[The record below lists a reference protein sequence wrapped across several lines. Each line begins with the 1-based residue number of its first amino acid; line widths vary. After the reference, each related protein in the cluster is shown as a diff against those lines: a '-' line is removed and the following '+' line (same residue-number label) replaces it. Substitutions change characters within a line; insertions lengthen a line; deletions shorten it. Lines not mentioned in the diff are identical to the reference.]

1 MKPKH
6 IFLFLIVNATLLIGI
21 FIFGISPIRQNI
33 LRLNNIIMR
42 QEAQIAMR
50 TNFALAYEDNLQ
62 RLMALNENRVFL
74 LSEQEVTSEFS
85 KINQLVYANN
95 LQVTNFVI
103 SEATSFYTADEQR
116 IVRTNSN
123 IQSYGYMS
131 DIINLLQELEDTLSG
146 IMIIEVVWS
155 EDSRAI
161 INIAL
166 TLLSANI

>member
-1 MKPKH
+1 VKPKH

>member
-6 IFLFLIVNATLLIGI
+6 IFLFIIVNATLLMGI
-21 FIFGISPIRQNI
+21 FIFGISPMRQNI
-33 LRLNNIIMR
+33 SRLNNVIIR

-50 TNFALAYEDNLQ
+50 TNSALDYDDNLQ
-62 RLMALNENRVFL
+62 KLMALNENRVFL
-74 LSEQEVTSEFS
+74 LNEQEVTSEFS

-103 SEATSFYTADEQR
+103 SEATSFYTEDGQR

-123 IQSYGYMS
+123 IQSYGYVS
-131 DIINLLQELEDTLSG
+131 DIINLLQELEGTSPS
-146 IMIIEVVWS
+146 IMIIEIVWS
-155 EDSRAI
+155 QDYRAI

-166 TLLSANI
+166 TLLSTNI

>member
-6 IFLFLIVNATLLIGI
+6 IFLFIIVNAILLMGI

-33 LRLNNIIMR
+33 SRLNNVIIR

-50 TNFALAYEDNLQ
+50 TNSALDYDNNLQ
-62 RLMALNENRVFL
+62 KLMALNENRVFL

-103 SEATSFYTADEQR
+103 SEATSFYTEDEQR
-116 IVRTNSN
+116 IVRTSSN
-123 IQSYGYMS
+123 IQSYGYVS
-131 DIINLLQELEDTLSG
+131 DIINLLQELEDTSPS
-146 IMIIEVVWS
+146 IMIIELVWS
-155 EDSRAI
+155 EDYRAI

-166 TLLSANI
+166 TLLSTNI

>member
-1 MKPKH
+1 VKPKH
-6 IFLFLIVNATLLIGI
+6 IFLFIIVNTTLLMGI

-33 LRLNNIIMR
+33 SRLNNAIIR

-50 TNFALAYEDNLQ
+50 TSSALDYDNNLQ
-62 RLMALNENRVFL
+62 KLMTLNENRVFL
-74 LSEQEVTSEFS
+74 LNEQEVTSEFS

-103 SEATSFYTADEQR
+103 SEATSFYTEDEQR

-123 IQSYGYMS
+123 IQSYGYVF
-131 DIINLLQELEDTLSG
+131 DIINLLQELEDTSPS
-146 IMIIEVVWS
+146 IMVIEVVWS
-155 EDSRAI
+155 EDYRAI

-166 TLLSANI
+166 TLLSTNI

>member
-6 IFLFLIVNATLLIGI
+6 IFLFIIVNTTLLMGI

-33 LRLNNIIMR
+33 SRLNNAIIR

-50 TNFALAYEDNLQ
+50 TSSALDYDNNLQ
-62 RLMALNENRVFL
+62 KLMTLNENRVFL
-74 LSEQEVTSEFS
+74 LNEQEVTSEFS

-103 SEATSFYTADEQR
+103 SEATSFYTEDEQR

-123 IQSYGYMS
+123 IQSYGYVF
-131 DIINLLQELEDTLSG
+131 DIINLLQELEDTSPS
-146 IMIIEVVWS
+146 IMVIEVVWS
-155 EDSRAI
+155 EDYRAI

-166 TLLSANI
+166 TLLSTNI

>member
-6 IFLFLIVNATLLIGI
+6 IFLFIIVNLALLMGI
-21 FIFGISPIRQNI
+21 FIFGISPIWQNI
-33 LRLNNIIMR
+33 ARLNNVITR

-50 TNFALAYEDNLQ
+50 TNFALDYEDNLQ
-62 RLMALNENRVFL
+62 KLLALNENRIFML
-74 LSEQEVTSEFS
+74 DEQEVTREFS
-85 KINQLVYANN
+85 KINQLVYENN
-95 LQVTNFVI
+95 LQVNNFVI
-103 SEATSFYTADEQR
+103 SEATSFYTEDEQR

-131 DIINLLQELEDTLSG
+131 DIISLLQKLEDASPS

-155 EDSRAI
+155 EDYRAI

-166 TLLSANI
+166 TLLSTNI